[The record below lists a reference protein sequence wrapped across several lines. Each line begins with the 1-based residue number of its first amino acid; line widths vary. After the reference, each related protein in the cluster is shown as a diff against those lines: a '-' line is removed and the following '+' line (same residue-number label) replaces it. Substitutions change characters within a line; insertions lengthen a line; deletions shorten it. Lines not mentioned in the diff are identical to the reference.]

1 MFHKSQSQQN
11 QSIEEMEIKKVS
23 LFAEISKLGLTLEEM
38 DAKIANHASLT
49 LQFGT
54 LEKDIEDK
62 KLELEEISRK
72 VAELTSEAGLKEK
85 LVGEIADL
93 NTKKTEIEEKIT
105 YMQSVIR
112 VLQAETE
119 NFQKGKE
126 YVISQMQ
133 DKIDKVNYDLFA
145 IEQKK
150 QDAIKTLQ
158 AMLDSFK

>member
-1 MFHKSQSQQN
+1 
-11 QSIEEMEIKKVS
+11 MEIKKVS

-62 KLELEEISRK
+62 KLELDGLYQKIASST
-72 VAELTSEAGLKEK
+72 VEAGAKEK

-158 AMLDSFK
+158 TVLDSFK